1 MCELQSWR
9 WGITRIKRAELW
21 GSLFTNLKRRHQ
33 CAHTS
38 LPSYPLN
45 HGSWTAPMSSTS
57 GSFPDGPYGTGWNP
71 DQWAGEQDGRV
82 REMDGEAGSW
92 LGLGAGEG
100 D

>member
-1 MCELQSWR
+1 
-9 WGITRIKRAELW
+9 
-21 GSLFTNLKRRHQ
+21 
-33 CAHTS
+33 
-38 LPSYPLN
+38 
-45 HGSWTAPMSSTS
+45 MSSTS